1 VETIKEWT
9 HDFAS
14 LWSVKKENDILRYE
28 LSQAPSYQAKYE
40 DAQRRITELEEAL
53 DLKGKERYE
62 SIAANVVSRDTST
75 WNDRI
80 TIDKGS
86 KDGIVEGMAVES
98 VKGMIGKVE
107 STSDYTSV
115 VKLLTSEDKKSNAS
129 IKINIDEKH
138 SSDGILYSYDVKKG
152 VYVVYLYDDTDK
164 VKKGMQVVT
173 SGKGGVYPS
182 GLLVGTVDSI
192 QSLNNQTGQ
201 TIYVRPIDDMQEFSI
216 VRVIG
221 SKKGE

>member
-1 VETIKEWT
+1 MYK
-9 HDFAS
+9 
-14 LWSVKKENDILRYE
+14 R
-28 LSQAPSYQAKYE
+28 Q
-40 DAQRRITELEEAL
+40 
-53 DLKGKERYE
+53 
-62 SIAANVVSRDTST
+62 
-75 WNDRI
+75 
-80 TIDKGS
+80 DKGS

-138 SSDGILYSYDVKKG
+138 SSDAILYSYDVKKG